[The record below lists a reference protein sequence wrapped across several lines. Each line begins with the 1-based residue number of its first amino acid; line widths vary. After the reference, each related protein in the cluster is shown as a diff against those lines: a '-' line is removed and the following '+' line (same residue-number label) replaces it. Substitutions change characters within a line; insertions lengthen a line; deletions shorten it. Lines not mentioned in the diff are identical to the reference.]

1 MERTRKHFSL
11 FFVCKACREAGK
23 LHFLLDSFYKAF
35 FLLLHL
41 DADVF
46 QIVWLSVTVSFWAT
60 ILSAS
65 IGIPIGA
72 LLAVQDFRGK
82 SIVLLA
88 LNTTMAAP
96 TVVIG
101 LFCYVLLSRMGPLG
115 SLGFLFTP
123 SGIVFGLFMLATP
136 IAANLTV
143 AAIEG
148 QDKRLLFT
156 CKLLGASPMQL
167 FWLVLKEARFAV
179 MAAVVIAFG
188 RIISELGIAM
198 MLGGNIRGFTR
209 TMTTAIALETSK
221 GEFELGL
228 ALGFVLMAVALFING
243 LLFLV
248 QKERP

>member
-1 MERTRKHFSL
+1 M
-11 FFVCKACREAGK
+11 FFIYKPSQRSCT
-23 LHFLLDSFYKAF
+23 LQFLLDSFHKAF
-35 FLLLHL
+35 LLLLHL
-41 DADVF
+41 DSEVF
-46 QIVWLSVTVSFWAT
+46 QIVWLSITVSFWST
-60 ILSAS
+60 IFSAS
-65 IGIPIGA
+65 VGLPVGA
-72 LLAVQDFRGK
+72 LLALKDFKGK
-82 SIVLLA
+82 SVILLL

-101 LFCYVLLSRMGPLG
+101 LFCYVLLSRIGPLG
-115 SLGFLFTP
+115 SLGLLFTP
-123 SGIVFGLFMLATP
+123 LGMVFGLFILATP

-143 AAIEG
+143 AAIEIL
-148 QDKRLLFT
+148 DKRLMLT
-156 CKLLGASPMQL
+156 CELLGASPAQQ
-167 FWLVLKEARFAV
+167 FWLVIKEARFAV

-248 QKERP
+248 QKERS